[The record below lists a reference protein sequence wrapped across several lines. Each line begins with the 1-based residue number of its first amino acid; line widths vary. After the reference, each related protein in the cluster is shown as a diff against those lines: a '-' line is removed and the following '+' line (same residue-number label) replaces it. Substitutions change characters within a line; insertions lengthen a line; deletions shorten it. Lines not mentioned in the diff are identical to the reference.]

1 LKPILSRIA
10 SGSFPKDFF
19 VLDEKG
25 FDELELTF
33 NAGEALTVLVQVRN
47 ELPLTLKQQRDG
59 VF

>member
-1 LKPILSRIA
+1 M
-10 SGSFPKDFF
+10 
-19 VLDEKG
+19 LDEKG